1 MEKTWWSVNFSDP
14 RPGTATA
21 KKVEAAPGPG
31 DVPPTEQ
38 VNGGEHDTTSLDAV
52 RDLRHFGYKV
62 PGMSTWLV
70 FVVLVVGAVIIP
82 NIALVVLQL
91 IGLYLMLRIALVVIF
106 YPVSQIRSRRWEAR
120 ARLAAKNGTSL
131 TGATS
136 SVHHVV
142 LIPTY
147 KEPIAILVR
156 TLRALAVQENAR
168 QQLTIVLAMEESE
181 KNGAARARRLQ
192 AQFEDQFA
200 HFLVTFHPAGL
211 PNEVA
216 GKGSNENWAARR
228 AKEELVDRLGMP
240 IDNMTL
246 TSCDADSVFN
256 PYYFATLARLFV
268 ADPKRHRRFWQSPMR
283 YDNNT
288 WQLTAPLRM
297 LAFFMNATLGS
308 ELADPLTID
317 LPLSTYSLSF
327 KLADEAG
334 YWDGA
339 VIAEDWHMFLR
350 CLFAT
355 GGQVS
360 LRPIFLPTSADSAIG
375 DTPRQSVMNTYR
387 QRLRH
392 AWGAQDIGYIL
403 QQWRRS
409 PQTPFVI
416 KLAYLS
422 KVVHD
427 HVILTT
433 SGLVVGSVS
442 LLLLAL
448 HGASNIA
455 QPGLLH
461 GLVSVATVGNIAV
474 GAGMVAVVLS
484 EHLLCRRRSPGWRPA
499 SLLSDIFM
507 WPFLPVITI
516 GLGGMPVLHAQAKLL
531 FASPLIY
538 VATPKKPTRPKTDE

>member
-1 MEKTWWSVNFSDP
+1 MGKMWLSVNVAKS
-14 RPGTATA
+14 RSGIATPIKKEAFAECEEGLPA
-21 KKVEAAPGPG
+21 KPTQH
-31 DVPPTEQ
+31 DVR
-38 VNGGEHDTTSLDAV
+38 DTTSLDLV
-52 RDLRHFGYKV
+52 SDLRHFGYKI

-70 FVVLVVGAVIIP
+70 FVILVVGAVLIP
-82 NIALVVLQL
+82 NAALVVLQL

-106 YPVSQIRSRRWEAR
+106 YPVSLLRSHRWEAR
-120 ARLAAKNGTSL
+120 ARLAAQNGTAL
-131 TGATS
+131 AGAAS

-142 LIPTY
+142 IIPNY

-168 QQLTIVLAMEESE
+168 QQLTVVLAMEESD
-181 KNGAARARRLQ
+181 KDSAGRAHRLR
-192 AQFEDQFA
+192 AQFGDQFA
-200 HFLVTFHPAGL
+200 HFLVTSHPTGL
-211 PNEVA
+211 PNEVS

-228 AKEELVDRLGMP
+228 AKEELVDRLGLP
-240 IDNMTL
+240 IENMTL

-268 ADPKRHRRFWQSPMR
+268 ADPKRHRRFWQAPLR

-288 WQLTAPLRM
+288 WQLTAPLR
-297 LAFFMNATLGS
+297 LLTFFMNATLGS

-339 VIAEDWHMFLR
+339 VISEDWHMFLR

-355 GGQVS
+355 GGKVS
-360 LRPIFLPTSADSAIG
+360 LRPIFLPTSADAAIG
-375 DTPRQSVMNTYR
+375 DTARQAVMNTYR

-392 AWGAQDIGYIL
+392 AWGAQDVGYIL

-409 PQTPFVI
+409 PQTPFAV
-416 KLAYLS
+416 KLLYLS

-433 SGLVVGSVS
+433 SGLVVGAVS

-448 HGASNIA
+448 HGASSIA
-455 QPGLLH
+455 QPGPLRA
-461 GLVSVATVGNIAV
+461 LVSVATVGNIMV
-474 GAGMVAVVLS
+474 GVGMVAMGFS
-484 EHLLCRRRSPGWRPA
+484 EHLLCRRRSPGWRPTA
-499 SLLSDIFM
+499 LLVDICM
-507 WPFLPVITI
+507 WPLLPIIT
-516 GLGGMPVLHAQAKLL
+516 LGIAGMPVLHAQAKLL

-538 VATPKKPTRPKTDE
+538 VATPKRTDTQHR

>member
-1 MEKTWWSVNFSDP
+1 MDEAWWSV
-14 RPGTATA
+14 
-21 KKVEAAPGPG
+21 KVPDSRSGEAASRKTEAIAEFK
-31 DVPPTEQ
+31 DPPVEPAK
-38 VNGGEHDTTSLDAV
+38 NSGRDTASLDV
-52 RDLRHFGYKV
+52 VSDLRHYGYKV

-70 FVVLVVGAVIIP
+70 FVVLLIGAVLIP
-82 NIALVVLQL
+82 NAALVILQL
-91 IGLYLMLRIALVVIF
+91 IGLYLMFRIAMVVIF

-120 ARLAAKNGTSL
+120 ARLAAESGTAL
-131 TGATS
+131 VGAAG
-136 SVHHVV
+136 SVQHVV

-168 QQLTIVLAMEESE
+168 QQLTVVLAMEESE
-181 KNGAARARRLQ
+181 TDGAAKARQLRS
-192 AQFEDQFA
+192 QFESQFA
-200 HFLVTFHPAGL
+200 HFLVTVHPAGL

-228 AKEELVDRLGMP
+228 AKEELVDRLGLP
-240 IDNMTL
+240 LENMTL

-256 PYYFATLARLFV
+256 PHYFATLARLFV

-283 YDNNT
+283 FDNNT
-288 WQLTAPLRM
+288 WQLTAPLRL

-317 LPLSTYSLSF
+317 LPISTYSLSF

-355 GGQVS
+355 GGKVS
-360 LRPIFLPTSADSAIG
+360 LRPIFLPTSADSAVG
-375 DTPRQSVMNTYR
+375 DTPRQAMMNTYR

-392 AWGAQDIGYIL
+392 AWGAQDVGYIL

-409 PQTPFVI
+409 PQTPFAI
-416 KLAYLS
+416 KLLYLS

-433 SGLVVGSVS
+433 SGLVVGAVS
-442 LLLLAL
+442 LLLLAM
-448 HGASNIA
+448 HGASSIA
-455 QPGLLH
+455 QPGPLRV
-461 GLVSVATVGNIAV
+461 LVSVATVGNIVV
-474 GAGMVAVVLS
+474 GVGMVAVALS

-499 SLLSDIFM
+499 SLIGDMFM
-507 WPFLPVITI
+507 WPFLPFITI
-516 GLGGMPVLHAQAKLL
+516 GLAGMPVLHAQAKLL

-538 VATPKKPTRPKTDE
+538 VATPKRVDTQRK

>member
-1 MEKTWWSVNFSDP
+1 MEKTWWSVNVANARS
-14 RPGTATA
+14 RIATPLKTEAFAECVEVLPA
-21 KKVEAAPGPG
+21 KPTKN
-31 DVPPTEQ
+31 DVR
-38 VNGGEHDTTSLDAV
+38 DTTSLDV
-52 RDLRHFGYKV
+52 VSDLRHYGYKV

-70 FVVLVVGAVIIP
+70 FVVLLIGAVLIP
-82 NIALVVLQL
+82 NAALVVLQL
-91 IGLYLMLRIALVVIF
+91 IGLYLMFRIGTVVVF

-120 ARLAAKNGTSL
+120 ARLAAQNGTAL
-131 TGATS
+131 VGAAG

-156 TLRALAVQENAR
+156 TLRALAVQENAQ
-168 QQLTIVLAMEESE
+168 QQLTVVLALEESE
-181 KNGAARARRLQ
+181 KDGAAKARQLQ
-192 AQFEDQFA
+192 SQFEGQFA

-228 AKEELVDRLGMP
+228 AKEELVDRLGLP
-240 IDNMTL
+240 IENMTL

-256 PYYFATLARLFV
+256 PYYFATLAQLFV
-268 ADPKRHRRFWQSPMR
+268 ADPNRHRRFWQSPMR
-283 YDNNT
+283 FDNNT
-288 WQLTAPLRM
+288 WQLAAPLRL

-317 LPLSTYSLSF
+317 LPISTYSLSF
-327 KLADEAG
+327 KLADEAA

-355 GGQVS
+355 GGEVS

-375 DTPRQSVMNTYR
+375 DTPRQAMMNTYQ

-392 AWGAQDIGYIL
+392 AWGAQDVGYVL

-409 PQTPFVI
+409 PQTPFAI
-416 KLAYLS
+416 KLLYLS

-427 HVILTT
+427 HVVLTT
-433 SGLVVGSVS
+433 SGLVVGAVS
-442 LLLLAL
+442 LLLLAM

-455 QPGLLH
+455 QPGPLRA
-461 GLVSVATVGNIAV
+461 LVSVATVGNIAV
-474 GAGMVAVVLS
+474 GVGMVAVALS

-499 SLLSDIFM
+499 ALIGDMFM
-507 WPFLPVITI
+507 WPFLPFITI
-516 GLGGMPVLHAQAKLL
+516 GLAGMPVLHAQAKLL

-538 VATPKKPTRPKTDE
+538 VATPKKVDTPRK

>member
-1 MEKTWWSVNFSDP
+1 MEKTWWSVKVSNSRSRSATPLKTEAFAESDE
-14 RPGTATA
+14 GLSA
-21 KKVEAAPGPG
+21 KPTKNDVG
-31 DVPPTEQ
+31 DM
-38 VNGGEHDTTSLDAV
+38 TSLDAV
-52 RDLRHFGYKV
+52 RDIRHFGYKI
-62 PGMSTWLV
+62 PGMSTWLA
-70 FVVLVVGAVIIP
+70 FVTLVTGAVLAP
-82 NIALVVLQL
+82 NAALVVLQL
-91 IGLYLMLRIALVVIF
+91 IGFYLMLRIALVVIF
-106 YPVSQIRSRRWEAR
+106 YPVSLIRSRRWEAR
-120 ARLAAKNGTSL
+120 ARLAAQDVPSWA
-131 TGATS
+131 GAAS

-142 LIPTY
+142 IIPNY
-147 KEPIAILVR
+147 KEPITILVR
-156 TLRALAVQENAR
+156 TLRALAVQENAQR
-168 QQLTIVLAMEESE
+168 QLTVVLAMEESDKE
-181 KNGAARARRLQ
+181 SAARAHQLQ
-192 AQFEDQFA
+192 DQFGDQFA
-200 HFLVTFHPAGL
+200 HFLVTYHPAGL

-228 AKEELVDRLGMP
+228 AKEELVDRLGLP
-240 IDNMTL
+240 IENMTL

-256 PYYFATLARLFV
+256 PYYFATLARLFA
-268 ADPKRHRRFWQSPMR
+268 ADPERHRRFWQAPLR

-288 WQLTAPLRM
+288 WQLMAPLR
-297 LAFFMNATLGS
+297 LLTFFMNATLGS

-339 VIAEDWHMFLR
+339 VISEDWHMFLR

-355 GGQVS
+355 GGKVS
-360 LRPIFLPTSADSAIG
+360 LRPIFLPTSSDAAIG

-392 AWGAQDIGYIL
+392 AWGAQDVGYIL

-409 PQTPFVI
+409 PQTPFAV
-416 KLAYLS
+416 KLLYLS

-433 SGLVVGSVS
+433 SGLVVGAVS
-442 LLLLAL
+442 LLLLTL

-455 QPGLLH
+455 QPGPLRS
-461 GLVSVATVGNIAV
+461 LVSVATIGNLIVGV
-474 GAGMVAVVLS
+474 GMVAVGLF

-499 SLLSDIFM
+499 ALLEDICM
-507 WPFLPVITI
+507 WPLLPFIS
-516 GLGGMPVLHAQAKLL
+516 LGIAGMPVLHAQAKLL

-538 VATPKKPTRPKTDE
+538 VATPKRTDIQHR